1 MEFLQNFGG
10 RALGFLTGGGRRSRQ
25 RKRGRGRG
33 TVKTLRLM
41 SGAGGVYF
49 TTKSGSSWGTDN
61 DEIKASIYRRNS
73 TPQYI
78 CKFYK
83 DGSLVGGTISYTGHL
98 AGLVAAINATS
109 TGSLNTH
116 MLARLIEEVNGVFQ
130 ASNSLAKSVAF
141 QRS

>member
-1 MEFLQNFGG
+1 MEFLKNFGG
-10 RALGFLTGGGRRSRQ
+10 RALGFFAGRGRRSRL
-25 RKRGRGRG
+25 RNRGVGRA
-33 TVKTLRLM
+33 TTKTLTLT
-41 SGAGGVYF
+41 SGAGGVHF
-49 TTKSGSSWGTDN
+49 TTKSGSSWGTDS

-109 TGSLNTH
+109 TGSLNSNIS
-116 MLARLIEEVNGVFQ
+116 ARLLAEVNGVFQ
-130 ASNSLAKSVAF
+130 ASNSLAKSIAF
-141 QRS
+141 IRS